1 MSINSRWPIGYF
13 LTGVLFAIVLT
24 ACGGSG
30 GSGGGVPSSSVSPT
44 ISISVS
50 DGIAPPVAL
59 AAFDLRVAE
68 GFHKALYAD
77 PGVSSIAGS
86 VSIRSASAPMII
98 PPGLPTDR
106 RLPWINL

>member
-1 MSINSRWPIGYF
+1 MGYF
-13 LTGVLFAIVLT
+13 LTACFSRVFRLPVAEEVGVTSDI
-24 ACGGSG
+24 
-30 GSGGGVPSSSVSPT
+30 
-44 ISISVS
+44 IISVS